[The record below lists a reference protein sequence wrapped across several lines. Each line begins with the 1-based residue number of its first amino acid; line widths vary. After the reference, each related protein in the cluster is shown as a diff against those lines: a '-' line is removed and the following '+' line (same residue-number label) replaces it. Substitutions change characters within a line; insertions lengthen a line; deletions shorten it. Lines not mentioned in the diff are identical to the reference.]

1 MGPAYRAHARARDD
15 AECTLGYNKSP
26 TDLNSKD
33 TDPHMYDLDVTLT
46 RAINSLAGTNTAID
60 SLMIWLSAIG
70 VPLLVLAVAGQ
81 WWGKGDRDHTRHV
94 LVGSGLSFLLG
105 LAINQLILLL
115 VDRIR
120 PYDAGISHL
129 LIAPSADP
137 SFPSDHAT
145 ATFAIA
151 AAFLI
156 HRMRRVGLWLLAGA
170 ILVAVSRVYVGTHYF
185 SDVLGGAL
193 TGIIAA
199 VAVRTFYW
207 EGTRVDR
214 LITRIL

>member
-1 MGPAYRAHARARDD
+1 
-15 AECTLGYNKSP
+15 
-26 TDLNSKD
+26 
-33 TDPHMYDLDVTLT
+33 MYDLDAFLT
-46 RAINSLAGTNTAID
+46 HAINSLAGTNTAID
-60 SLMIWLSAIG
+60 FLMIWVSAIG

-81 WWGKGDRDHTRHV
+81 WWRQGDRDHTRHV
-94 LVGSGLSFLLG
+94 LVATGLSFLIG
-105 LAINQLILLL
+105 LAVNQVILLL
-115 VDRIR
+115 VHRIR

-151 AAFLI
+151 AAFLM
-156 HRMRRVGLWLLAGA
+156 HGMRRLGFWFLAAALLVT
-170 ILVAVSRVYVGTHYF
+170 ISRVYIGTHYV

-199 VAVRTFYW
+199 MVVRALYW
-207 EGTRVDR
+207 EGTRLDR